1 MDYMI
6 VVARD
11 VMKKYDDRIVLSIP
25 ELTVEH
31 GQIFGLV
38 GNNGAGKTTFLRLV
52 LDLIP
57 ANQGWFS
64 INGTSVAKDENWKV
78 ITSSYLDD
86 DFLVDFL
93 TFAEFIRFVASAYNV
108 NEESLSKR
116 LFRLNQFLGEE
127 LALSQKKLIREMS
140 QGNKQKAGIAA
151 ALIAEP
157 KLLILDEPFSHL
169 DPGAQ
174 MALKSIL
181 KYYNTHL
188 QTTMIISSHNL
199 NHMTEIC
206 SRIVL
211 LEKGM
216 IEMDIEPSHQ
226 ALELLEK
233 HFAILYDLDQIRD
246 NVL

>member
-64 INGTSVAKDENWKV
+64 INGTNVAKDENWKV

-86 DFLVDFL
+86 DFLIDFL

-174 MALKSIL
+174 MSLKSIL

-216 IEMDIEPSHQ
+216 MEMDIEPSHQ